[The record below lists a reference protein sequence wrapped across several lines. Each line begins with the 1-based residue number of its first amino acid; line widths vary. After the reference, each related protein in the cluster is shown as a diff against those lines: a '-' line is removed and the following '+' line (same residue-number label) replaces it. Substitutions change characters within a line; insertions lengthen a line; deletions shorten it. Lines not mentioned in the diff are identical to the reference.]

1 MATFGLVHGAWH
13 GGWCWVLLTEELV
26 RRGHVCVSPDIPFD
40 DPTSSWD
47 SVADTMARALDST
60 EDPVLVGHSLGALVI
75 PLVALRRPVSQ
86 LVYLCPATP
95 TATAPPGA
103 PDAFQNSYLAY
114 LAAPQIDELG
124 RDWWSPERAVRDMY
138 QHVEPTLAKWAATQL
153 RPDAEHGSYPLERPP
168 SQPSLYVYASED
180 EIFTPESRQWT
191 ARHVHGLEPIEIAG
205 GHFPMLEDP
214 SALADLLEAHLPTR
228 VRSDQ

>member
-1 MATFGLVHGAWH
+1 MANFGLVHGAWH
-13 GGWCWVLLTEELV
+13 GGWCWGLLAAELV

-47 SVADTMARALDST
+47 SVADTMTRALDGT
-60 EDPVLVGHSLGALVI
+60 EGPVLVGHSLGALVI

-95 TATAPPGA
+95 TAAAPPGA
-103 PDAFQNSYLAY
+103 PDAFQDSYVAY

-138 QHVEPTLAKWAATQL
+138 QHVEPTLAKPGSTV
-153 RPDAEHGSYPLERPP
+153 RPWGVPRRRVIGGCGDVTSRGRVGVSGLPVSPLCWLVGWGVDVSSGVGSPG
-168 SQPSLYVYASED
+168 S
-180 EIFTPESRQWT
+180 W
-191 ARHVHGLEPIEIAG
+191 
-205 GHFPMLEDP
+205 
-214 SALADLLEAHLPTR
+214 
-228 VRSDQ
+228 